1 MVGGLSKWQM
11 KVKNAGVRKE
21 KAWFDSLWETS
32 RRKMRGG
39 YPLLVQDSS
48 HVRARVLRTVR
59 VRVHR
64 TPFESYGYSYVY
76 SVAFATNGA

>member
-1 MVGGLSKWQM
+1 MNGGLNKWQM
-11 KVKNAGVRKE
+11 KAKNEGSGGE
-21 KAWFDSLWETS
+21 KPGSDSLWETS